1 MSEISYTDRYKVDLP
16 EGTSGDWS
24 IEHFTVGNQDAAWE
38 NLRSMV
44 SGSGRGVPEG
54 TYTMLKCG
62 GQTIMSDTPD
72 EIRDHMGAIAEAERR
87 GGHVLING
95 LGLGMVAATILNAEL
110 HCEECNGYPHRG
122 GCTCQ
127 PVACSCDGYDEENCP
142 TPRGVPVAAKRYAVD
157 KVTVIENSPDV
168 IALVGPTLTERYGD
182 RLEIIEA
189 DAFTYKPP
197 KGIRYS
203 VVWHDIWP
211 DLCEDNLKTMGT
223 LHRRYGKRCDWQG
236 SWGKELLQ
244 YHRRRDRAN
253 YCCCGTRK
261 GFCGC

>member
-1 MSEISYTDRYKVDLP
+1 MSEISYIDRYKVDLP

-24 IEHFTVGNQDAAWE
+24 IERFEVGKQDASME
-38 NLRSMV
+38 RIRSV
-44 SGSGRGVPEG
+44 VTGSNRLVREG
-54 TYTMLKCG
+54 HYTMLKCG
-62 GQTIMSDTPD
+62 HQTIMSDTSD
-72 EIRDHMGAIAEAERR
+72 EIRDHMGAVAEAERH

-95 LGLGMVAATILNAEL
+95 LGLGMVAAAILNAEL
-110 HCEECNGYPHRG
+110 HCEECSGYPHRG
-122 GCTCQ
+122 GCTCE
-127 PVACSCDGYDEENCP
+127 PVAS
-142 TPRGVPVAAKRYAVD
+142 KRYTVD

-168 IALVGPTLTERYGD
+168 IALVGPTLKERYGD

-197 KGIRYS
+197 KGIKYS

-211 DLCEDNLKTMGT
+211 DLCEDNLKGMGT
-223 LHRRYGKRCDWQG
+223 LHRRYGRRCDWQG

-261 GFCGC
+261 GFCDC

>member
-1 MSEISYTDRYKVDLP
+1 MSVISYIDRAKVSLP

-24 IEHFTVGNQDAAWE
+24 IEHFEVGNQDAAFE
-38 NLRSMV
+38 RIRMV
-44 SGSGRGVPEG
+44 VTGSGRGVPEG
-54 TYTMLKCG
+54 KYTMLKCG
-62 GQTIMSDTPD
+62 GTTIMSDTPD

-110 HCEECNGYPHRG
+110 HCPECNGYPHRG
-122 GCTCQ
+122 GCTCEHIAGERNIQ
-127 PVACSCDGYDEENCP
+127 
-142 TPRGVPVAAKRYAVD
+142 YAVD

-168 IALVGPTLTERYGD
+168 IALVGPTLTERYGA

-189 DAFTYKPP
+189 DAFTYQPP
-197 KGIRYS
+197 KGMKYS

-236 SWGKELLQ
+236 SWGKELLL
-244 YHRRRDRAN
+244 YHRRRDKAN

-261 GFCGC
+261 GFCDC